1 MLNKII
7 IETFE
12 EIANEH
18 GLSDI
23 AKKQIIAYLNK
34 LASGQGNSDLK
45 EEIANIF
52 DSLGKK
58 LWTLEF

>member
-12 EIANEH
+12 EIANKHE
-18 GLSDI
+18 LSDI

-58 LWTLEF
+58 L

>member
-12 EIANEH
+12 EIA
-18 GLSDI
+18 
-23 AKKQIIAYLNK
+23 IIAYLNR

-58 LWTLEF
+58 L